1 MNLFFFEERLRTHAK
16 THLEALCDLS
26 FIIKLLDARDKI
38 IAEQRAVIA
47 ELSEEPITEF
57 ETLHQA
63 HDAQNAVL
71 ARMQAELRAMSA
83 ALGMAVYALETIQH
97 YNRVHNDLE
106 AYLYDLAEWGMGKTD
121 TKPDPGSYGLLDSEP
136 QANGIA

>member
-1 MNLFFFEERLRTHAK
+1 MTENELIE
-16 THLEALCDLS
+16 
-26 FIIKLLDARDKI
+26 
-38 IAEQRAVIA
+38 EQRAVIL
-47 ELSEEPITEF
+47 ELNA
-57 ETLHQA
+57 A
-63 HDAQNAVL
+63 HDAQNEVL
-71 ARMQAELRAMSA
+71 RKMWAELD
-83 ALGMAVYALETIQH
+83 ALRFTHGVAVYALETIQH